1 MNNLI
6 IDAARDKI
14 FFTIMADNKSYTSE
28 FINNREN
35 FDKLTIL
42 IVKFLENH
50 ELNIKNIDN
59 IFVNQGPGK
68 FSGVRASLAT
78 AKALS
83 FVNKIDLYGFNSNK
97 IIYVNYVE
105 IIDLERKSFPI
116 LSTDIDF
123 QKKVVNVSGSS
134 IEEIV
139 KNFQNKQVAY
149 IGITEKNSFSNT
161 LLEEIYAEKNS
172 DFKKIYDSNDIH
184 KKFKIKIFQI
194 DTNE

>member
-6 IDAARDKI
+6 IDAASDKI

-35 FDKLTIL
+35 FDKLSIL

-83 FVNKIDLYGFNSNK
+83 FANKIDLYGFNSNQV
-97 IIYVNYVE
+97 IDRNYVE
-105 IIDLERKSFPI
+105 IIDLFNKGLLI
-116 LSTDIDF
+116 
-123 QKKVVNVSGSS
+123 
-134 IEEIV
+134 
-139 KNFQNKQVAY
+139 KN
-149 IGITEKNSFSNT
+149 
-161 LLEEIYAEKNS
+161 L
-172 DFKKIYDSNDIH
+172 
-184 KKFKIKIFQI
+184 IKPQY
-194 DTNE
+194 